1 LIDTVAN
8 RTFREILDGLRREI
22 GAERHDMWF
31 RDVSLLGFKRGR
43 VRMGVPNEFF
53 REWIALHYVESL
65 ARKSKDILGT
75 PVTFDIVIDA
85 ELAEAHRKRVEASRL
100 REALAESES
109 TPSRPSFANFI
120 VRPENEFAYQT
131 MKRLVTDRCHAGGE
145 RVLSESFNPL
155 VLVGPSGAGKSH
167 LLKGAA
173 EELAATGR
181 VVSLT
186 AEELTRQFTASL
198 RAKRGLG
205 FRARLE
211 SSDVLVVDEVHRLK
225 GKSATQRELLTLIR
239 ILQDRGSQVLLA
251 ARHHPREIHDM
262 SATLQSILLS
272 GMLVKMDLP
281 SVSSVLE
288 FFRSRHPK
296 TRKVASSRLV
306 RRLARGCR
314 GHVEELE
321 RRLQRVRALSALLGA
336 EPTVEFAEQHA
347 RDIEGDEGQGADVE
361 DGVVDAI
368 VSRFG
373 VTKTD
378 VLSKRKLRSLGLPR
392 GMIAWILRERRGLTY
407 KEIGRV
413 LGGRSH
419 TSVHV
424 MLKKHRD
431 LIEGDPELRKIAE
444 TVPCPPRRS

>member
-1 LIDTVAN
+1 MIDTVAS
-8 RTFREILDGLRREI
+8 RTFREILDGLRQEI
-22 GAERHDMWF
+22 GADRHDMWF
-31 RDVSLLGFKRGR
+31 KDVSLLGFKRGR

-65 ARKSKDILGT
+65 ARQSQDILGT

-85 ELAEAHRKRVEASRL
+85 NLAEAHRRRVEASRL
-100 REALAESES
+100 EEALAESEAAP
-109 TPSRPSFANFI
+109 TRPSFASFL
-120 VRPENEFAYQT
+120 VRPENEFAFQT
-131 MKRLVTDRCHAGGE
+131 MKRLVTDRRQAGGE

-167 LLKGAA
+167 LLAAAAA
-173 EELAATGR
+173 ELSATGR

-211 SSDVLVVDEVHRLK
+211 SADVLVVDEIHRLK
-225 GKSATQRELLTLIR
+225 GKSATQRELLCLIR
-239 ILQDRGSQVLLA
+239 ALQDRGSQVLLA
-251 ARHHPREIHDM
+251 ARHHPREIHDL

-288 FFRSRHPK
+288 FFRARHPK
-296 TRKVASSRLV
+296 TRRVASSRLV

-314 GHVEELE
+314 GHVGELE
-321 RRLQRVRALSALLGA
+321 RRLRRVRALSALLGA
-336 EPTVEFAEQHA
+336 EPTVDFAERHA
-347 RDIEGDEGQGADVE
+347 REIEGEECEGSDVE
-361 DGVVDAI
+361 EGVVDAI
-368 VSRFG
+368 VARFG
-373 VTKTD
+373 VTKKD

-392 GMIAWILRERRGLTY
+392 GMIVWVLRERRGLTY
-407 KEIGRV
+407 KQIGRI

-431 LIEGDPELRKIAE
+431 LIENDPELREIVE
-444 TVPCPPRRS
+444 TVACPPRRS

>member
-1 LIDTVAN
+1 
-8 RTFREILDGLRREI
+8 
-22 GAERHDMWF
+22 MWF
-31 RDVSLLGFKRGR
+31 KDVSLLDFKRGR

-65 ARKSKDILGT
+65 VRKSRDILGT
-75 PVTFDIVIDA
+75 SVTFDIVIDA
-85 ELAEAHRKRVEASRL
+85 ELAETHRRRVEARRL
-100 REALAESES
+100 DEALAESAS
-109 TPSRPSFANFI
+109 TPSRPNFANFI
-120 VRPENEFAYQT
+120 VRPENEFAYET
-131 MKRLVTDRCHAGGE
+131 MKRLVTDRSHAGGK

-167 LLKGAA
+167 LLAA
-173 EELAATGR
+173 ASQELSATGR

-211 SSDVLVVDEVHRLK
+211 SADVLVVDEVHRLK
-225 GKSATQRELLTLIR
+225 GKSATQRELLALIR
-239 ILQDRGSQVLLA
+239 CLQDRGSPVLLA

-262 SATLQSILLS
+262 SKTLQSILLS

-288 FFRSRHPK
+288 FFRSRHPT
-296 TRKVASSRLV
+296 TRRVASSQLV

-321 RRLQRVRALSALLGA
+321 RRMQRVRALSALLGA
-336 EPTVEFAEQHA
+336 EPTVDFAERHA
-347 RDIEGDEGQGADVE
+347 PEIEGGDGQGSDVE

-368 VSRFG
+368 VARFG
-373 VTKTD
+373 VTKKD

-392 GMIAWILRERRGLTY
+392 GMIVWILRERRGLTY

-424 MLKKHRD
+424 MLKRHRD
-431 LIEGDPELRKIAE
+431 LIENDPELRQIAE